1 MALTADEIR
10 QVARHWV
17 RKAFKEPRKVA
28 NLDADQIKAALAA
41 IDILM
46 DTSQARFVA
55 ALPEPFKSA
64 TTAQEKTLGLAYV
77 VMKRAG
83 LI

>member
-28 NLDADQIKAALAA
+28 NLDADQIKAGLTS
-41 IDILM
+41 IDAWV
-46 DTSQARFVA
+46 DANQAGFVA
-55 ALPEPFKSA
+55 ALAEPFKSG
-64 TTAQEKTLGLAYV
+64 TTAQEKTFGLVYV